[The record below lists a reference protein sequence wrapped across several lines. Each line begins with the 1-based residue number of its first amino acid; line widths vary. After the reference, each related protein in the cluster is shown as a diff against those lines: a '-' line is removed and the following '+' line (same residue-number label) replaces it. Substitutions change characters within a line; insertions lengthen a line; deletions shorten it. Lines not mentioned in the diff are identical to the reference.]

1 MDFGVICVEVSRNFP
16 KNGNFFKK
24 LLLNWAENFES
35 ISAQVPSPPPPIS
48 LIHNRYI
55 FGGRGEGTS
64 VEILSKFSS
73 CVEILFCQKW
83 GFFENFRDTST
94 QITPKITFYCIF
106 INKFHKNF
114 EKSAQK
120 FFAAPSVPKTCRNIS
135 IFYPWSED
143 GTTPLE
149 GSPPK

>member
-1 MDFGVICVEVSRNFP
+1 MLHLTNVDIEILAIAYG
-16 KNGNFFKK
+16 KAQLKK
-24 LLLNWAENFES
+24 GAINIYGRE
-35 ISAQVPSPPPPIS
+35 
-48 LIHNRYI
+48 I
-55 FGGRGEGTS
+55 FGRGGAGTS
-64 VEILSKFSS
+64 VEILFEISPECRNTFLPKSRIFRKFSRY
-73 CVEILFCQKW
+73 FY
-83 GFFENFRDTST
+83 T
-94 QITPKITFYCIF
+94 ITPKITFYCIF

-120 FFAAPSVPKTCRNIS
+120 FFAAPSAPKTCRNIS